1 MTSAG
6 DPLSLPGDPRV
17 EDVLEVTDLA
27 VTTSDGRTV
36 VVDDVSFTVASGQ
49 VLGLVGE
56 SGSGKTT
63 IALALLGH
71 VRRGLRIAGGRVQLG
86 GRDVLAM
93 SPSDLRRL
101 RGLEISYVPQD
112 PASALNPVHRV
123 GAQVE
128 EALRVHQSATEDLPG
143 RVNEVLRDVDI
154 VPNKEI
160 LRRYPHQLSG
170 GQQQRIALAIAFACR
185 PSMIVLDEPTTGL
198 DVTIQRHV
206 LETVRRLCSSYGAG
220 AVYVSH
226 DLAVVS
232 ELATNVGVVYGGR
245 IVELGDSNRTFTA
258 PVHPYTRG
266 LLDSIPSPR
275 RSEVLR
281 GINGQPPRIG
291 HRPVGCAFEPRCE
304 SRTDACALRPPDPIQ
319 VDGRVVRCIR
329 ATEIFGRN
337 LRRRPE
343 PARTVPAGQLK
354 LAVRDLCGFYG
365 EREVLSNVNLEIRQQ
380 QCLAVVGESGA
391 GKTTLAQCIAGLNH
405 SWTGEVSLDDKVL
418 KPDPRARERDLLRRI
433 QYIFQNPYVALNP
446 RKTIG
451 QIVSKPVRHFF
462 HLSRADTDQEV
473 LRVLEDV
480 SLGPDYLNRYP
491 DELSGGE
498 RQRVAIAR
506 ALVAKPELLICDEVT
521 SSLDVSVQAAIVEM
535 LRRLQVEH
543 DLSMIFITHNLAL
556 VRSIAQECIVLSEG
570 RVVEAGTVTH
580 ILEQPTNPYTIRLIA
595 DMPTMPSDF
604 ADASSG

>member
-1 MTSAG
+1 MMSA
-6 DPLSLPGDPRV
+6 DDSRSLPRDSEAENALKV
-17 EDVLEVTDLA
+17 DDLA
-27 VTTSDGRTV
+27 VTTSDGRMV

-71 VRRGLRIAGGRVQLG
+71 VRRGLRIASGRVQLG

-93 SPSDLRRL
+93 SPSDLRHL

-128 EALRVHQSATEDLPG
+128 EALRVHQSAAEDLPA
-143 RVNEVLRDVDI
+143 RVNELLRDVDI
-154 VPNKEI
+154 TPSKEI

-206 LETVRRLCSSYGAG
+206 LETVRRLCFSYGAG

-245 IVELGDSNRTFTA
+245 IVELGDSHRTFTA

-304 SRTDACALRPPDPIQ
+304 ARIDACSLRPPDPVQ
-319 VDGRVVRCIR
+319 VDGRIVRCIR
-329 ATEIFGRN
+329 ADEMLVRN
-337 LRRRPE
+337 IRRRPE
-343 PARTVPAGQLK
+343 RARTLPSGQLK

-365 EREVLSNVNLEIRQQ
+365 EREVLSSVNLEIRQQ

-405 SWTGEVSLDDKVL
+405 NWTGQVSLDGKVL
-418 KPDPRARERDLLRRI
+418 KPDPRARDLDLLRRI

-462 HLSRADTDQEV
+462 QLSRADADQEV
-473 LRVLEDV
+473 LSVLEDV

-556 VRSIAQECIVLSEG
+556 MRSIAQKCIVLSEG
-570 RVVEAGTVTH
+570 RVVEAGTVTD
-580 ILEQPTNPYTIRLIA
+580 ILERPTDPYTIRLIS
-595 DMPTMPSDF
+595 DMPAMPTDL
-604 ADASSG
+604 AELPE